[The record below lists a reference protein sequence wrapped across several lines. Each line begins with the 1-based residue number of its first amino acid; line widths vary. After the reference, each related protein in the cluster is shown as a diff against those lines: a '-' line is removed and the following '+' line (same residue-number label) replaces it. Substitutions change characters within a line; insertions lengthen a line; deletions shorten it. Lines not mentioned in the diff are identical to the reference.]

1 MQVVSGES
9 GGEKEN
15 TEDDGGSVD
24 HPPVFGGRH
33 NDAEVERV
41 SWATAT
47 ARVAT
52 WARGRGRGRGRGLV
66 VRARVIGL
74 GSANPGL
81 GLANP
86 DPISL
91 TRWRGSRPSCCAP
104 SASASRR
111 SRGS

>member
-24 HPPVFGGRH
+24 HPVFGGRH

-52 WARGRGRGRGRGLV
+52 WARGAGVGVGVGV
-66 VRARVIGL
+66 
-74 GSANPGL
+74 
-81 GLANP
+81 
-86 DPISL
+86 
-91 TRWRGSRPSCCAP
+91 
-104 SASASRR
+104 
-111 SRGS
+111 